1 MTTTF
6 DHSLKN
12 NKKVRKAME
21 FAKQRHGCQLR
32 KDERTLYW
40 VHLEQ
45 VVSNLLILGIKDID
59 ILCAGWLHDT
69 IEDTSTDFDD
79 INERFGLEVAE
90 MVAQV
95 TKDKRLPKKEREK
108 KYIKNLSKAPWPV
121 QTIKLC
127 DIMANLSDLPNLP
140 ESRAKK
146 EEQVSNKLQYLMV
159 LKNGLLNDK
168 NKIPN
173 LNVAVDII
181 NSILVDYNRP
191 AIKL

>member
-1 MTTTF
+1 MTTTLG
-6 DHSLKN
+6 HSLKN
-12 NKKVRKAME
+12 SKKVRIAMQ
-21 FAKQRHGCQLR
+21 FAKQRHGYQLR
-32 KDERTLYW
+32 KDKRTLYW

-45 VVSNLLILGIKDID
+45 VVNNLLLLGIKDID

-79 INERFGLEVAE
+79 IYEKFGLKVAE

-108 KYIKNLSKAPWPV
+108 KYIKSLSKAPWPV

-146 EEQVSNKLQYLMV
+146 EEQVSNKLQYLMAI
-159 LKNGLLNDK
+159 KNGLLNNK

-173 LNVAVDII
+173 LKVAIDII
-181 NSILVDYNRP
+181 NSIVVDYNKP
-191 AIKL
+191 IIKL